1 MSQDTVVAVLSA
13 LGIDASTP
21 EAIEA
26 ALEQRRLARWRRMLP
41 PCLVMRPWWANRVH
55 VHVPHGA
62 AVEVWV
68 DLEGGGRRDLHQ
80 VEHLVDPVDVD
91 GQLVGEAAFAVP
103 EDLPMGWHQVQAR
116 SPDRSDT
123 AALVITPAYLGVPD
137 QLGRLWGLAVQLYA
151 VRSHRSW
158 GLGDAADLAD
168 LAGWSG
174 RELGA
179 GFVLVNPLHAADP
192 IAPMEPSP
200 YLPSSRRFLNPMY
213 IRVEEVPEFGYLS
226 LDDRTAIEQLARPCR
241 SRNGTD
247 DLLDRDAIWAAKKAA
262 LELVFAVSRSPGRQA
277 AYVAFREEHGE
288 GLVDFATWCALAER
302 HGLPWRAW
310 PEEPGRT
317 LPGAG
322 GRPYGAGRAGG
333 LLRLAPVGRR
343 RSAGAHGAG
352 PVCRHAARCR
362 PRFGRRRVHEGQTRA
377 LQHVLAS
384 GVTVGAPGDAFN
396 QQGQDWR
403 QPPWHP
409 QRLAEAG
416 YQPYRDMVRTILRHA
431 GGLRVD
437 HVVGLFRLWWVPEG
451 FAPADET

>member
-1 MSQDTVVAVLSA
+1 
-13 LGIDASTP
+13 
-21 EAIEA
+21 
-26 ALEQRRLARWRRMLP
+26 
-41 PCLVMRPWWANRVH
+41 
-55 VHVPHGA
+55 
-62 AVEVWV
+62 
-68 DLEGGGRRDLHQ
+68 
-80 VEHLVDPVDVD
+80 
-91 GQLVGEAAFAVP
+91 
-103 EDLPMGWHQVQAR
+103 MGWHQVQAR

-262 LELVFAVSRSPGRQA
+262 LELVFAVSGPRAAKRPMSPSERSTARGWSISPPGVRWPNVTA
-277 AYVAFREEHGE
+277 AVA
-288 GLVDFATWCALAER
+288 GLAGGAA
-302 HGLPWRAW
+302 
-310 PEEPGRT
+310 GRT

-343 RSAGAHGAG
+343 RSAGAHTGWPGLPACRSVSSTIWPSACPRRGRRVGAAARSRVRRHGRRTRRRLQPAG
-352 PVCRHAARCR
+352 PGLEAAALASAAPRRGGLPAVPRHGPDHPASRRRTARR
-362 PRFGRRRVHEGQTRA
+362 PRGR
-377 LQHVLAS
+377 
-384 GVTVGAPGDAFN
+384 TVP
-396 QQGQDWR
+396 
-403 QPPWHP
+403 
-409 QRLAEAG
+409 L
-416 YQPYRDMVRTILRHA
+416 
-431 GGLRVD
+431 
-437 HVVGLFRLWWVPEG
+437 VVGSGG
-451 FAPADET
+451 FAPADGTYVRYDHEALVGILALEAYRAGAVIVGEDLGTVEPWVRDYLRDRASSEPRSCGSNATGTPAAASSIRAGGVSCAWPR

>member
-1 MSQDTVVAVLSA
+1 
-13 LGIDASTP
+13 
-21 EAIEA
+21 
-26 ALEQRRLARWRRMLP
+26 
-41 PCLVMRPWWANRVH
+41 
-55 VHVPHGA
+55 
-62 AVEVWV
+62 
-68 DLEGGGRRDLHQ
+68 
-80 VEHLVDPVDVD
+80 
-91 GQLVGEAAFAVP
+91 
-103 EDLPMGWHQVQAR
+103 MGWHQVQAR

-310 PEEPGRT
+310 PEELRDARSH
-317 LPGAG
+317 GAG
-322 GRPYGAGRAGG
+322 GRPCGAGRAGG

-343 RSAGAHGAG
+343 RSAGGARGRG

-362 PRFGRRRVHEGQTRA
+362 PRFGRRRVHEGQTRGRCSTFSRP
-377 LQHVLAS
+377 AS
-384 GVTVGAPGDAFN
+384 RSAHPATPSTSRARTGGSRPGIRSASPRRATSRTATWSGPSCVT
-396 QQGQDWR
+396 
-403 QPPWHP
+403 
-409 QRLAEAG
+409 
-416 YQPYRDMVRTILRHA
+416 
-431 GGLRVD
+431 
-437 HVVGLFRLWWVPEG
+437 
-451 FAPADET
+451 PADCASTTWSDCSACGGFRRVCSGGRNICAVRP